1 MASEVAATLELKM
14 SQPTVEE
21 VPLSVTFEIVVPG
34 SNWVLIVKSKVSFT
48 IACEKLICTLPS
60 AEKF

>member
-48 IACEKLICTLPS
+48 RACEKLICTLPS